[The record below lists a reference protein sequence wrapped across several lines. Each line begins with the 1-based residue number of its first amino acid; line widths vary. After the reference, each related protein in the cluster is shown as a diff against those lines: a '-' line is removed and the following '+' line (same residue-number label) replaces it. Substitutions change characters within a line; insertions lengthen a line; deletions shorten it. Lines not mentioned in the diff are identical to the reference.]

1 MLSGRG
7 SSSPPSSLPPSCSFY
22 THDTSFHDSA
32 LLPPKA
38 CRLETGRKSPLARP
52 VKGDSRCGY
61 RALAAYL
68 GISWSQVMQKLL
80 GLMVASPGLFTV
92 AEVLDFMSAT
102 DPNHACSRAAWL
114 SNRHISLLC
123 EVDAWFPQGIAAHR
137 FQATPDFIHFER
149 RGNVRAVS
157 RSTVHTVN
165 RPTGTVNRAT
175 GNRATGQP
183 WGGVTGPCHG
193 QARSRSGCPAS
204 ATLQFDGKKHG
215 FPVKI
220 FP

>member
-1 MLSGRG
+1 MCCQAVD
-7 SSSPPSSLPPSCSFY
+7 PPRLRLRSRLLAAS

-52 VKGDSRCGY
+52 FSALDVKGDGRCGY

-102 DPNHACSRAAWL
+102 DPNPRAAWL

-123 EVDAWFPQGIAAHR
+123 EVDAWFPQGIAVHR

-175 GNRATGQP
+175 GQPGNR
-183 WGGVTGPCHG
+183 GGGGDRTVP
-193 QARSRSGCPAS
+193 RSGTVTVRLPGQRH
-204 ATLQFDGKKHG
+204 T
-215 FPVKI
+215 PI
-220 FP
+220 